1 VPVEPGK
8 NTVRITAQ
16 DGRQNTKTQSY
27 ELTVPAVAPRVFTY
41 DANGNTLSDGLRS
54 YEWDAENRLA
64 RVRHGDGSVTAFGY
78 DGRGRRVWIEEKD
91 AQGTVTSVRRYV
103 WAGGTQPAEER
114 DGSNTVLRRFYAEG
128 EHAPGA
134 AAPLARLF
142 YAKDHL
148 GSVREV
154 TDAAGVLRARYD
166 YGFWG
171 NRTRVSGDAETA
183 VGYTG
188 HHHHGKSGL
197 VLTWYRAYDPDT
209 GRWLSRDP
217 IAESGGINLYGYVGN
232 DPVNGVD
239 PWGLHDVVAHYY
251 ITSGQLTLQ
260 SPSVGYSV
268 VAQMESGAASYKNG
282 KYDPSIP
289 DYRNN
294 PDFQHVKS
302 PDGSSGPAGPIPEG
316 LYRITVRDGLKYGY
330 SAYRLTPLSGNAI
343 KYNRGGPEGPFVIHA
358 KTGIG
363 CIVPGGS
370 GSEQQNQYNKIVDFM
385 NQVTP
390 KDRVYGYLNVHR

>member
-1 VPVEPGK
+1 MS
-8 NTVRITAQ
+8 TVCLSPAAPR
-16 DGRQNTKTQSY
+16 
-27 ELTVPAVAPRVFTY
+27 AVAPRVFTY
-41 DANGNTLSDGLRS
+41 DANGNTVSDGLRS

-103 WAGGTQPAEER
+103 WADGTQPAEER
-114 DGSNTVLRRFYAEG
+114 DGANAVLRRFYPEG
-128 EHAPGA
+128 EQAPGA
-134 AAPLARLF
+134 AGPLNRLF

-171 NRTRVSGDAETA
+171 NRTRVSGDVETV

-217 IAESGGINLYGYVGN
+217 IEEEGGLNLYGYCGN
-232 DPVNGVD
+232 DPARWVD
-239 PWGLHDVVAHYY
+239 PSGL
-251 ITSGQLTLQ
+251 LQ
-260 SPSVGYSV
+260 N
-268 VAQMESGAASYKNG
+268 GAAILARMAVGAGAGAAVGSLGLGIASVPGAIIGAAAALLTMPSTAEAPGFRNDSPQWDGGDDPSDPTPLQNRDNHRREQEEIRRAVDDCLGRGASADLKRQYKNFIHEQKQKAKRKG
-282 KYDPSIP
+282 AQNFCPADFDDLCAAFKAK
-289 DYRNN
+289 RN
-294 PDFQHVKS
+294 
-302 PDGSSGPAGPIPEG
+302 
-316 LYRITVRDGLKYGY
+316 L
-330 SAYRLTPLSGNAI
+330 
-343 KYNRGGPEGPFVIHA
+343 
-358 KTGIG
+358 
-363 CIVPGGS
+363 
-370 GSEQQNQYNKIVDFM
+370 
-385 NQVTP
+385 
-390 KDRVYGYLNVHR
+390 

>member
-1 VPVEPGK
+1 VEPGK

-64 RVRHGDGSVTAFGY
+64 RVRHGDGSATAFGY
-78 DGRGRRVWIEEKD
+78 DGGGRRVWIEEKD

-103 WAGGTQPAEER
+103 WADGPQPAEER
-114 DGSNTVLRRFYAEG
+114 DGANAVLRRFYAEG
-128 EHAPGA
+128 EQAPGA
-134 AAPLARLF
+134 AAPSDRLF
-142 YAKDHL
+142 YARDHL

-171 NRTRVSGDAETA
+171 NRTRVSGDVETA

-197 VLTWYRAYDPDT
+197 VLTWYRAYDPNT

-217 IAESGGINLYGYVGN
+217 IAEEGGLNLYGYVGN
-232 DPVNGVD
+232 DPIDWVD
-239 PWGLHDVVAHYY
+239 PFGLWEASMD
-251 ITSGQLTLQ
+251 TSIDHNSRPKTRPRTEMSAQMKGTCVCDPATGKW
-260 SPSVGYSV
+260 SPSIKLEGNASITGNWSGMDALDFPDYFGLGR
-268 VAQMESGAASYKNG
+268 GAAGAMAHEQFHALSLLMFLNDWGKRNNLDDFEKKGFSSKEACQNANKKLQAQFDAAFRNFLVTETGHGNYWPYLKNG
-282 KYDPSIP
+282 QFPY
-289 DYRNN
+289 
-294 PDFQHVKS
+294 
-302 PDGSSGPAGPIPEG
+302 
-316 LYRITVRDGLKYGY
+316 
-330 SAYRLTPLSGNAI
+330 
-343 KYNRGGPEGPFVIHA
+343 
-358 KTGIG
+358 
-363 CIVPGGS
+363 
-370 GSEQQNQYNKIVDFM
+370 
-385 NQVTP
+385 
-390 KDRVYGYLNVHR
+390 